1 MFSVNRL
8 LAPVF
13 LLLLTATFGS
23 AHAQANRCATET
35 VLDANPESDTAYAR
49 SFVVQAALRDMA
61 STGYRTS
68 TEYTLP
74 VVVHILHHGE
84 AVGVGNNLSDARVQE
99 AIDAMN
105 ADFRGEYGG
114 VDTDIEFEL
123 APDPEGNPT
132 SGIVRVDAASIVPEY
147 VDEGMVTGD
156 NLHPAS
162 EFTLKEFSHWPK
174 EDYINVW
181 VVSGLNG
188 GMPSLGFAY
197 LPPVS
202 GFWPMASSCT
212 SACSVSGR
220 NTTCS
225 TTTT

>member
-35 VLDANPESDTAYAR
+35 VLDANLESDTAYAR
-49 SFVVQAALRDMA
+49 SFFAVQAALRDMA

-123 APDPEGNPT
+123 AARDPEGNPT

-156 NLHPAS
+156 NLHQP
-162 EFTLKEFSHWPK
+162 
-174 EDYINVW
+174 
-181 VVSGLNG
+181 
-188 GMPSLGFAY
+188 
-197 LPPVS
+197 
-202 GFWPMASSCT
+202 
-212 SACSVSGR
+212 R
-220 NTTCS
+220 TT
-225 TTTT
+225 